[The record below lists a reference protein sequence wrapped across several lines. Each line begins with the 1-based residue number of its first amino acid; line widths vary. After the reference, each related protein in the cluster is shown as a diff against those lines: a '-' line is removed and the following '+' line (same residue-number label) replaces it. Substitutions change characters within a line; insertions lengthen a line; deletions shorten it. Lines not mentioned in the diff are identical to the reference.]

1 MILPHPPL
9 EGVLSHLKGV
19 RKSFHGWS
27 ACCPAHSDRE
37 PSLSIA
43 LGDGGEI
50 LLKCFVGCSVERIV
64 EAMGMTL
71 ADLFPA
77 TPSPPGSQAKEAQRH
92 PLSILELARDK
103 GLPWQYLFTL
113 GITEDK
119 EGLRIPYHLPDGTP
133 AARHRIRTALVAR
146 EGSRWSR
153 GKGEI
158 VPYGLERLEAA
169 HKGRSLILVEGESD
183 CWTLWYHGFPA
194 LGLPGADMASK
205 LKVAYLAEIDTL
217 YLVREPDAA
226 GAKLVRDIAQRLA
239 SWKWSGKA
247 YVVSLAGTKDP
258 NDLHKQDSKGFN
270 TAFQQALAQ
279 AKPLLISS
287 DKQTPTSL
295 PTDGKPSPF
304 PLQELL
310 ARNLPPVRW
319 AIPDILPEGLNLLA
333 GKPKQGKSWLALAI
347 SLAIA
352 AGGYALGKQPVT
364 QGQVLYLALEDNERR
379 LQSRARQLLA
389 SMNCVPDGIEFELRW
404 PRLDQGGLRYL
415 EEYLKAHPQLR
426 LVVIDTW
433 AKVSPC
439 SKGRQRSQY
448 EEDYEALTPLKHLAD
463 AYRVSILAIHHLRKL
478 VADDVLDEISG
489 SIGVTGAVDGAL
501 ILKRERGQSEAMLYV
516 TGRDIEQDQQLALV
530 FDRTT
535 ATWTLAGD
543 VEEFRRT
550 KERQAIIDV
559 LTEQLPG
566 GMTPRQIAEAL
577 DKNYHTTRS
586 LLRKMEDAGE
596 IRHANNQYFA
606 LSKDIVCNQRNQCHH
621 RNQSVS
627 SGQQLHSEGQLEHIQ
642 EEALT
647 VFDDT
652 DYADYTDYSDDADD
666 SSSPDM
672 ATSHELAPSQVDT
685 ALQHIPLALLV
696 KTENGQQQEGHRAYA
711 VISVINGNH
720 SDTPASQTTLPVGN
734 TTGGSDAADSPWK
747 TQAAIAGVSK
757 NYCPH
762 HPHARWIRFDPAGQ
776 AWCDK
781 MECWDCYRLMKIG
794 EALGYRPLV
803 GPTSTIGQGI
813 AAWSSFV
820 TSQGS
825 FIVATATQQ
834 AIELCKASSIEV
846 PDLSVEVPRLVS
858 AW

>member
-27 ACCPAHSDRE
+27 ACCPAHNDRE

-43 LGDGGEI
+43 LGDEGQI
-50 LLKCFVGCSVERIV
+50 LLKCFAGCSVERIV
-64 EAMGMTL
+64 EAMGMSL
-71 ADLFPA
+71 ADLFPS
-77 TPSPPGSQAKEAQRH
+77 TPPPPGSQAEEAQRH
-92 PLSILELARDK
+92 PLSLLELARNK

-119 EGLRIPYHLPDGTP
+119 GGLCIPYHLPDGTL
-133 AARHRIRTALVAR
+133 AARYR
-146 EGSRWSR
+146 
-153 GKGEI
+153 
-158 VPYGLERLEAA
+158 
-169 HKGRSLILVEGESD
+169 ILVEGESD
-183 CWTLWYHGFPA
+183 CWTLWYHEFPA

-205 LKVAYLAEIDTL
+205 LKATYLAGIDTL

-258 NDLHKQDSKGFN
+258 NDLHKQDNKGFK

-295 PTDGKPSPF
+295 PTEGKPSPS

-389 SMNCVPDGIEFELRW
+389 SMAEVPDGIEFELRW

-415 EEYLKAHPQLR
+415 EEYLQSHPQVR

-463 AYRVSILAIHHLRKL
+463 DYRVSILAVHHLRKL

-489 SIGVTGAVDGAL
+489 SIGVTGAEDGAP

-535 ATWTLAGD
+535 ATWTLAG
-543 VEEFRRT
+543 
-550 KERQAIIDV
+550 
-559 LTEQLPG
+559 G
-566 GMTPRQIAEAL
+566 
-577 DKNYHTTRS
+577 
-586 LLRKMEDAGE
+586 
-596 IRHANNQYFA
+596 
-606 LSKDIVCNQRNQCHH
+606 
-621 RNQSVS
+621 
-627 SGQQLHSEGQLEHIQ
+627 
-642 EEALT
+642 
-647 VFDDT
+647 
-652 DYADYTDYSDDADD
+652 
-666 SSSPDM
+666 
-672 ATSHELAPSQVDT
+672 
-685 ALQHIPLALLV
+685 
-696 KTENGQQQEGHRAYA
+696 
-711 VISVINGNH
+711 
-720 SDTPASQTTLPVGN
+720 
-734 TTGGSDAADSPWK
+734 
-747 TQAAIAGVSK
+747 
-757 NYCPH
+757 
-762 HPHARWIRFDPAGQ
+762 
-776 AWCDK
+776 
-781 MECWDCYRLMKIG
+781 
-794 EALGYRPLV
+794 
-803 GPTSTIGQGI
+803 
-813 AAWSSFV
+813 
-820 TSQGS
+820 
-825 FIVATATQQ
+825 
-834 AIELCKASSIEV
+834 
-846 PDLSVEVPRLVS
+846 
-858 AW
+858 

>member
-1 MILPHPPL
+1 MTPPL

-19 RKSFHGWS
+19 RKSLHGWS

-43 LGDGGEI
+43 LGEEGQI
-50 LLKCFVGCSVERIV
+50 LLKCFAGCSVERIV
-64 EAMGMTL
+64 EAMGMAL
-71 ADLFPA
+71 VDLFPS
-77 TPSPPGSQAKEAQRH
+77 TLPPSGSQAKEAQRH
-92 PLSILELARDK
+92 PLSLLELARDK

-119 EGLRIPYHLPDGTP
+119 GGLRIPYHLPDGTS

-146 EGSRWSR
+146 EGSRWSK

-158 VPYGLERLEAA
+158 VAYGLERLEAA
-169 HKGRSLILVEGESD
+169 RKAGYLILVEGESD
-183 CWTLWYHGFPA
+183 CWTLWYHQFPA
-194 LGLPGADMASK
+194 LGLPGADMVSK
-205 LKVAYLAEIDTL
+205 LEEAYLAGIDTL
-217 YLVREPDAA
+217 YILREPDAA
-226 GAKLVRDIAQRLA
+226 GAKFVRDIAQRLA
-239 SWKWSGKA
+239 SWRWAGKA
-247 YVVSLAGTKDP
+247 FVLSLAGVKDP
-258 NDLHKQDSKGFN
+258 NDLHKKDRKQFK
-270 TAFQQALAQ
+270 TTFQQVLEQ
-279 AKPLLISS
+279 AKPLSMS
-287 DKQTPTSL
+287 YPPTPTSSL
-295 PTDGKPSPF
+295 ADDKPSPF
-304 PLQELL
+304 SLQELL
-310 ARNLPPVRW
+310 ARELPPVRW

-352 AGGYALGKQPVT
+352 AGGFALGKQPVT

-404 PRLDQGGLRYL
+404 PRMDQGGLKYL
-415 EEYLKAHPQLR
+415 EEYLKAHPQVR

-463 AYRVSILAIHHLRKL
+463 SYRASILAIHHLRKL

-489 SIGVTGAVDGAL
+489 SIGMTGAVDGAL
-501 ILKRERGQSEAMLYV
+501 VLKRERGQNEAMLYV

-550 KERQAIIDV
+550 RERQAIIDV
-559 LTEQLPG
+559 LTEQLPS

-596 IRHANNQYFA
+596 IRHTNNQYFA
-606 LSKDIVCNQRNQCHH
+606 LSRDKVCNQRNQC
-621 RNQSVS
+621 NQSVS
-627 SGQQLHSEGQLEHIQ
+627 SGRPLNAEGQLEDRQ
-642 EEALT
+642 EQALT
-647 VFDDT
+647 IC
-652 DYADYTDYSDDADD
+652 DYVDYTDYSDDADD
-666 SSSPDM
+666 SPSPDM
-672 ATSHELAPSQVDT
+672 ATSHKLAPSRVDT
-685 ALQHIPLALLV
+685 ALQHAPLALLA
-696 KTENGQQQEGHRAYA
+696 KTEGVEQQEDHRAHA
-711 VISVINGNH
+711 VISVINRNH
-720 SDTPASQTTLPVGN
+720 SNTPVSQTTLPVGN
-734 TTGGSDAADSPWK
+734 TAGGSDAEASWK
-747 TQAAIAGVSK
+747 MQEASAGMSK
-757 NYCPH
+757 NCCLH

-776 AWCDK
+776 AWCDR

-813 AAWSSFV
+813 AVWSSFV

-825 FIVATATQQ
+825 FAVVTATQQ
-834 AIELCKASSIEV
+834 AMDLCKASGIEV

-858 AW
+858 VW

>member
-1 MILPHPPL
+1 
-9 EGVLSHLKGV
+9 
-19 RKSFHGWS
+19 
-27 ACCPAHSDRE
+27 
-37 PSLSIA
+37 
-43 LGDGGEI
+43 
-50 LLKCFVGCSVERIV
+50 
-64 EAMGMTL
+64 MG
-71 ADLFPA
+71 
-77 TPSPPGSQAKEAQRH
+77 
-92 PLSILELARDK
+92 
-103 GLPWQYLFTL
+103 
-113 GITEDK
+113 
-119 EGLRIPYHLPDGTP
+119 
-133 AARHRIRTALVAR
+133 
-146 EGSRWSR
+146 
-153 GKGEI
+153 
-158 VPYGLERLEAA
+158 
-169 HKGRSLILVEGESD
+169 
-183 CWTLWYHGFPA
+183 
-194 LGLPGADMASK
+194 SK
-205 LKVAYLAEIDTL
+205 LKAAYLAGIDTL

-239 SWKWSGKA
+239 AWKWSGKA
-247 YVVSLAGTKDP
+247 YVVSLARAKDP
-258 NDLHKQDSKGFN
+258 NDLHKQDSKGFK

-279 AKPLLISS
+279 AEPLLISS
-287 DKQTPTSL
+287 DKQTSTSL
-295 PTDGKPSPF
+295 PTEGKPSPF

-310 ARNLPPVRW
+310 ARDLPPVRW
-319 AIPDILPEGLNLLA
+319 AIPDILPEGLTLLA

-389 SMNCVPDGIEFELRW
+389 SMAEVPDGIEFELRW

-415 EEYLKAHPQLR
+415 EEYLEAHPQVR

-448 EEDYEALTPLKHLAD
+448 EEDYEALTPLKHLPD

-489 SIGVTGAVDGAL
+489 SIGMTGAVDGAL
-501 ILKRERGQSEAMLYV
+501 ILKRERGQDEATLYV

-559 LTEQLPG
+559 LVEQLPD
-566 GMTPRQIAEAL
+566 GMTPRQVAEAL

-596 IRHANNQYFA
+596 IRHVNNQYFT
-606 LSKDIVCNQRNQCHH
+606 LSKDRVCNQ

-627 SGQQLHSEGQLEHIQ
+627 SGQQLHSEGQTGHRQ

-647 VFDDT
+647 AFDYT
-652 DYADYTDYSDDADD
+652 DYGDYTDYSDDADD
-666 SSSPDM
+666 SSTPKVSTSQELPSP
-672 ATSHELAPSQVDT
+672 SGVT
-685 ALQHIPLALLV
+685 ALERAPAMCL
-696 KTENGQQQEGHRAYA
+696 KGTEVQLQERLQENA
-711 VISVINGNH
+711 VISVINRN
-720 SDTPASQTTLPVGN
+720 Q
-734 TTGGSDAADSPWK
+734 SDAPPPPGALPDEDTEDGSADDVTESPGK
-747 TQAAIAGVSK
+747 EQTDTAVVNQ
-757 NYCPH
+757 NRCPR
-762 HPHARWIRFDPAGQ
+762 HPHVRWIRFDPAGQ

-794 EALGYRPLV
+794 EALGYRELS
-803 GPTSTIGQGI
+803 GRTSTIGQGM

-825 FIVATATQQ
+825 FAIVTTTQQ
-834 AIELCKASSIEV
+834 AIALCEASGIEM
-846 PDLSVEVPRLVS
+846 PDLSGEVQHLVS

>member
-1 MILPHPPL
+1 
-9 EGVLSHLKGV
+9 
-19 RKSFHGWS
+19 
-27 ACCPAHSDRE
+27 
-37 PSLSIA
+37 
-43 LGDGGEI
+43 
-50 LLKCFVGCSVERIV
+50 
-64 EAMGMTL
+64 
-71 ADLFPA
+71 
-77 TPSPPGSQAKEAQRH
+77 
-92 PLSILELARDK
+92 
-103 GLPWQYLFTL
+103 
-113 GITEDK
+113 
-119 EGLRIPYHLPDGTP
+119 
-133 AARHRIRTALVAR
+133 
-146 EGSRWSR
+146 
-153 GKGEI
+153 
-158 VPYGLERLEAA
+158 
-169 HKGRSLILVEGESD
+169 
-183 CWTLWYHGFPA
+183 
-194 LGLPGADMASK
+194 MASK
-205 LKVAYLAEIDTL
+205 LEESSLAGIDML
-217 YLVREPDAA
+217 YLLREPDNA
-226 GAKLVRDIAQRLA
+226 GAKCVRAIVKRLA
-239 SWKWSGKA
+239 SWRWTGKVS
-247 YVVSLAGTKDP
+247 VVSLDGAKDP
-258 NDLHKQDSKGFN
+258 SDLHKKDRKQFKI
-270 TAFQQALAQ
+270 TFQQALDR
-279 AKPLLISS
+279 AKPLSMS
-287 DKQTPTSL
+287 DAPTHTSP
-295 PTDGKPSPF
+295 PTDGKPTPF
-304 PLQELL
+304 SLQELL
-310 ARNLPPVRW
+310 ARELPPVRW

-333 GKPKQGKSWLALAI
+333 GKPKQGKSWLALSV

-389 SMNCVPDGIEFELRW
+389 SMTSVPNGIEFELRW
-404 PRLDQGGLRYL
+404 PRLDQGGLKYL
-415 EEYLKAHPQLR
+415 EEYLQSHPEVR

-463 AYRVSILAIHHLRKL
+463 AYRVSILAVHHLRKL

-489 SIGVTGAVDGAL
+489 SIGMTGAVDGAL

-596 IRHANNQYFA
+596 IRHTNNQYFV
-606 LSKDIVCNQRNQCHH
+606 LSKDIVCNQRNQCNH

-627 SGQQLHSEGQLEHIQ
+627 SERPLHSEGQLEHKQ
-642 EEALT
+642 VQALSA
-647 VFDDT
+647 F
-652 DYADYTDYSDDADD
+652 DYADDVDYTDYSDDADD

-672 ATSHELAPSQVDT
+672 ATSHELAPSRVDT
-685 ALQHIPLALLV
+685 ALQHAPLALFA
-696 KTENGQQQEGHRAYA
+696 KTEGVQQQEDHRAHA
-711 VISVINGNH
+711 VISVINRNH
-720 SDTPASQTTLPVGN
+720 SDTPASQTVLPVGN
-734 TTGGSDAADSPWK
+734 TTGGSDAVESSWK
-747 TQAAIAGVSK
+747 TQAAAAGMSK

-794 EALGYRPLV
+794 EALDYQQLSGR
-803 GPTSTIGQGI
+803 TSTIGHGM

-825 FIVATATQQ
+825 FAIVTATQQ
-834 AIELCKASSIEV
+834 AIALCEASGIEV
-846 PDLSVEVPRLVS
+846 PDLSGEVQRLVS
-858 AW
+858 TG